1 MRWYWRETWL
11 LKLIQINLF
20 CNETLIITFISLWVR
35 KAKCF
40 QATPPWTGYERNTQA
55 SLQTQHTNVHTRK
68 ANTGI
73 RLIYMGV
80 SAVSKATNT
89 HFEIR
94 FLHRLPGKM
103 HSFFFKK
110 NNTSDST
117 GSMDASVYLKKLW
130 FSTQTFHSLLAARW
144 FSSLNPTVLS
154 NCSVYQAQYQ
164 WEKKRFLN
172 SKKGTLIK

>member
-89 HFEIR
+89 HFEVR

-103 HSFFFKK
+103 HSFFSRKITQVTPQAVWMHQSTWRNCDSPHRLSTAFWQLGDSRVWIPLYSQTAPSIKHNISEKK
-110 NNTSDST
+110 N
-117 GSMDASVYLKKLW
+117 VFL
-130 FSTQTFHSLLAARW
+130 
-144 FSSLNPTVLS
+144 TV
-154 NCSVYQAQYQ
+154 
-164 WEKKRFLN
+164 KRAHW
-172 SKKGTLIK
+172 